1 MVTES
6 NIRAIFISLSMVPVN
21 LKNDERSLKR
31 NDMLDNASTKSYI
44 NADVAAEL
52 GLQGR
57 TKKITV
63 NVLNGQVETFETKPI
78 NVEFMSITDNIS
90 TMYRASTVDRVTGNV
105 LAVEWNKFK
114 QQTSTFKLQP

>member
-63 NVLNGQVETFETKPI
+63 NVLNGQVETFENKPI

-90 TMYRASTVDRVTGNV
+90 TMYRASTVDSD
-105 LAVEWNKFK
+105 W
-114 QQTSTFKLQP
+114 